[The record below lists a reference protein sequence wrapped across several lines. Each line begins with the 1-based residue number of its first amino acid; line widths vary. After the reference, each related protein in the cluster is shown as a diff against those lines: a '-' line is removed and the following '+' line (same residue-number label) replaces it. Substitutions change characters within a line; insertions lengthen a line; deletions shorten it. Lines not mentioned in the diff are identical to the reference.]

1 MRENQDECEDNS
13 ILNIVKNS
21 AKKATE
27 INVNGSRHNITNN
40 KGAEPKPNCK
50 C

>member
-1 MRENQDECEDNS
+1 MRENQEEFEDNS

-21 AKKATE
+21 AKKSTE
-27 INVNGSRHNITNN
+27 INVNGSRHIITNN
-40 KGAEPKPNCK
+40 KAAESKQNCK